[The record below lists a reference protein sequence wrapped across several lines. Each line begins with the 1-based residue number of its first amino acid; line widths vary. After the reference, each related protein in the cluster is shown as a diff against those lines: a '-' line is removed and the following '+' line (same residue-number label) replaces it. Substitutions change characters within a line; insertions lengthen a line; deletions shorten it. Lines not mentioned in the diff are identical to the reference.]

1 MAFPGRY
8 GRVRAA
14 APAVAALLVLF
25 TLLPACG
32 RADPGDRSVQRLLDR
47 RSAALLD
54 RDERAFLAETHPSAG
69 RLRARQREV
78 LRNLAEVP
86 LASWEYDLTGTGGFE
101 PAPGEGRR
109 IAVRVRLSYR
119 LSGHDTG
126 PATADQR
133 LTLAERGGRWY
144 IAAEH
149 PTGDGPEPLWE
160 QGRVEAVR
168 GSRSLVLGV
177 GHDRGRLRGIARTA
191 DRAVPAVD
199 AAWGGGWARR
209 VVVLVP
215 RSPADM
221 AELLGDP
228 PGSYRGI
235 AAVTTGRTGGAPGGP
250 ADRVIVNPAAYGIL
264 GETGQDVVLTHET
277 AHVATR
283 AHTSPATPLWL
294 SEGFADWAG
303 YRDTDRPA
311 SRIAPELARE
321 VTAGR
326 APGALPGDED
336 FSFTG
341 DARRLARA
349 YEAGWLACRMIAEEW
364 GEETLVSFYR
374 AVGEAGPDRSRA
386 LEAALREQLGLG
398 PAAFTARWRAYAE
411 SRLG

>member
-1 MAFPGRY
+1 MLPGRY
-8 GRVRAA
+8 GRAGAA
-14 APAVAALLVLF
+14 ALGVVAVLALL
-25 TLLPACG
+25 PGCG
-32 RADPGDRSVQRLLDR
+32 RADPGDRSVQGLLDR
-47 RSAALLD
+47 RAAAVLD
-54 RDERAFLAETHPSAG
+54 RDERGFLADVDPSAG

-78 LRNLAEVP
+78 LRNLADVP
-86 LASWEYDLTGTGGFE
+86 FSSWEYQLTGTGGFE

-109 IAVRVRLSYR
+109 LAVRVRLSYR
-119 LSGHDTG
+119 LGGHDAG

-149 PTGDGPEPLWE
+149 PAGDGPEPLWE
-160 QGRVEAVR
+160 QGRVATVR
-168 GSRSLVLGV
+168 GGRSLVLGV
-177 GHDRGRLRGIARTA
+177 GQDRRRLRDIARAA

-199 AAWGGGWARR
+199 AAWRGPWARR

-215 RSPADM
+215 RSPAEM

-235 AAVTTGRTGGAPGGP
+235 AAVTTGRTGGTPGSGP
-250 ADRVIVNPAAYGIL
+250 ADRVIVNPDAYGIL
-264 GETGQDVVLTHET
+264 GEAGQDVVLTHET
-277 AHVATR
+277 THVATR

-303 YRDTDRPA
+303 YRGTERPA
-311 SRIAPELARE
+311 ARIAPGLAGE
-321 VTAGR
+321 AAAGR
-326 APGALPGDED
+326 TPEALPDDED
-336 FSFTG
+336 FAFTG
-341 DARRLARA
+341 DAGRLARA

-386 LEAALREQLGLG
+386 LESALRERLGLG
-398 PAAFTARWRAYAE
+398 PDAFTARWRAYVTE
-411 SRLG
+411 RLG

>member
-1 MAFPGRY
+1 MLPGRY
-8 GRVRAA
+8 GRAGAA
-14 APAVAALLVLF
+14 ALTLAAVLALL
-25 TLLPACG
+25 PGCG
-32 RADPGDRSVQRLLDR
+32 RSDPGDLSVRRLLDR
-47 RSAALLD
+47 RAAALLD
-54 RDERAFLAETHPSAG
+54 RDERAFLADVDPSAH

-78 LRNLAEVP
+78 LRNLAHVP
-86 LASWEYDLTGTGGFE
+86 LSSWEYELTGTGGFR

-109 IAVRVRLSYR
+109 LAVRVRLSYR
-119 LSGHDTG
+119 LGGYDAG

-144 IAAEH
+144 VAAEH
-149 PTGDGPEPLWE
+149 RAGDGPEPLWE
-160 QGRVEAVR
+160 QGRVAAVR

-177 GHDRGRLRGIARTA
+177 GHDRARLRGIARAA

-199 AAWGGGWARR
+199 AAWRGVWTRR

-215 RSPADM
+215 RSPGDM

-235 AAVTTGRTGGAPGGP
+235 AAVTTGRTGGAPGSGP
-250 ADRVIVNPAAYGIL
+250 ADRVIVNPDAYGIL
-264 GETGQDVVLTHET
+264 GESGQDVVLTHET

-303 YRDTDRPA
+303 YRGTERSAP
-311 SRIAPELARE
+311 RIAPELTRE
-321 VTAGR
+321 VRAGR
-326 APGALPGDED
+326 APVALPDDED

-341 DARRLARA
+341 EAGRLARA

-374 AVGEAGPDRSRA
+374 AVGEAGSDRTRA
-386 LEAALREQLGLG
+386 VESALRERLGIG
-398 PAAFTARWRAYAE
+398 ADAFTARWRAYVE